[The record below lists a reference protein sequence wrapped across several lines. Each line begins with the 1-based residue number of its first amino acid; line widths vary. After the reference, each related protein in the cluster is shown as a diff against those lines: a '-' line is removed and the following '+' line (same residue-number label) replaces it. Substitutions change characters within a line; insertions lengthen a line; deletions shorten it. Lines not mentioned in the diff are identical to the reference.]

1 MGDVDHTATGVT
13 KNLAE
18 GPKLFHHAG
27 VVVPKQIVEH
37 LLGRKEQL
45 LVGFQIAAGQ
55 KQSTFKRGT
64 SAFGQQNLQVHAIK
78 AKNHHAGGQ
87 CHLEIRFLLRKVY
100 HITHGSKLVW
110 RFDVAM
116 QRGVD
121 VQKRDEKMWTTVVKG
136 NVPFGPMFDAPSP
149 QSTSSSN
156 RPRDLVRA
164 GVPAIPGAKIQP
176 QAKELEEVVLGA
188 MMVEKSAV
196 NAVIDVLQ
204 PESFYVEAYGE
215 VFRAIQTL
223 FNNSEPIDLLTVT
236 EQLRKDGKLDM
247 LGGSHRVASLTS
259 RVASS
264 ANVEF
269 HARII
274 AQKHIQRELIRV
286 SNAIIEKAYDETS
299 DVFDLLDEAES
310 KLFEVAEGN
319 IRKSYESMST
329 VMRQALDDIE
339 AARNNEDGVSGV
351 PSGFH
356 DLDKI
361 TGGWQRSDM
370 IVLAARPGMGKT
382 AFVLSM
388 ARNMAVDHDIP
399 VAVFSL
405 EMSAVQLVQRLIS
418 SETEINSDKFRKGNL
433 EEHEYQQLHS
443 RCGKLSKAPLF
454 IDDTPGLNI
463 FELRAKCRRLKAQH
477 GIDMVIIDYLQLMSA
492 GSDKGNREQEISS
505 ISRSIKGIAK
515 ELDVPIIA
523 LSQLSRN
530 VETRGGDKR
539 PLLSDLRES
548 GAIEQDADIVAFI
561 YRAEYY
567 GITEHPD
574 GIDTAGLGE
583 LILAKHRHGALDT
596 IKMKFVKNLAKFANY
611 DTFSD
616 LGMGG
621 GAMQPNAAFG
631 APVTKTLPSKMNDDP
646 ISGGDAPF

>member
-1 MGDVDHTATGVT
+1 
-13 KNLAE
+13 
-18 GPKLFHHAG
+18 
-27 VVVPKQIVEH
+27 
-37 LLGRKEQL
+37 
-45 LVGFQIAAGQ
+45 
-55 KQSTFKRGT
+55 
-64 SAFGQQNLQVHAIK
+64 
-78 AKNHHAGGQ
+78 
-87 CHLEIRFLLRKVY
+87 
-100 HITHGSKLVW
+100 
-110 RFDVAM
+110 M

-121 VQKRDEKMWTTVVKG
+121 VQNRDEKMWITVVKG
-136 NVPFGPMFDAPSP
+136 SVPFGPMFDAPSP

-176 QAKELEEVVLGA
+176 QAKDLEEVVLGA
-188 MMVEKSAV
+188 LMVEKSAV

-236 EQLRKDGKLDM
+236 EQLRKEGKLDM

-611 DTFSD
+611 DTFGD
-616 LGMGG
+616 LGMAG

-646 ISGGDAPF
+646 ISGDDAPF

>member
-1 MGDVDHTATGVT
+1 
-13 KNLAE
+13 
-18 GPKLFHHAG
+18 
-27 VVVPKQIVEH
+27 
-37 LLGRKEQL
+37 
-45 LVGFQIAAGQ
+45 
-55 KQSTFKRGT
+55 
-64 SAFGQQNLQVHAIK
+64 
-78 AKNHHAGGQ
+78 
-87 CHLEIRFLLRKVY
+87 
-100 HITHGSKLVW
+100 
-110 RFDVAM
+110 M

-121 VQKRDEKMWTTVVKG
+121 VQNRDEKMWITVMKG
-136 NVPFGPMFDAPSP
+136 SVPFGPMFDAPSP

-236 EQLRKDGKLDM
+236 EQLRKEGKLDM

-596 IKMKFVKNLAKFANY
+596 IKMKFVKNLAKFVNY
-611 DTFSD
+611 DTFGD
-616 LGMGG
+616 LGMAG

-646 ISGGDAPF
+646 ISGDDAPF

>member
-1 MGDVDHTATGVT
+1 
-13 KNLAE
+13 
-18 GPKLFHHAG
+18 
-27 VVVPKQIVEH
+27 
-37 LLGRKEQL
+37 
-45 LVGFQIAAGQ
+45 
-55 KQSTFKRGT
+55 
-64 SAFGQQNLQVHAIK
+64 
-78 AKNHHAGGQ
+78 
-87 CHLEIRFLLRKVY
+87 
-100 HITHGSKLVW
+100 
-110 RFDVAM
+110 M
-116 QRGVD
+116 QRSVD
-121 VQKRDEKMWTTVVKG
+121 VQNTDEKMWITVVKG

-611 DTFSD
+611 DTFGD

-646 ISGGDAPF
+646 VAGDDAPF

>member
-1 MGDVDHTATGVT
+1 
-13 KNLAE
+13 
-18 GPKLFHHAG
+18 
-27 VVVPKQIVEH
+27 
-37 LLGRKEQL
+37 
-45 LVGFQIAAGQ
+45 
-55 KQSTFKRGT
+55 
-64 SAFGQQNLQVHAIK
+64 
-78 AKNHHAGGQ
+78 
-87 CHLEIRFLLRKVY
+87 
-100 HITHGSKLVW
+100 
-110 RFDVAM
+110 M
-116 QRGVD
+116 QRSVD
-121 VQKRDEKMWTTVVKG
+121 VQNRDEKMWTTVVKG

-236 EQLRKDGKLDM
+236 EQLRTDGKLDM

-339 AARNNEDGVSGV
+339 SARNNEDGVSGV

>member
-1 MGDVDHTATGVT
+1 MR
-13 KNLAE
+13 L
-18 GPKLFHHAG
+18 
-27 VVVPKQIVEH
+27 
-37 LLGRKEQL
+37 
-45 LVGFQIAAGQ
+45 
-55 KQSTFKRGT
+55 
-64 SAFGQQNLQVHAIK
+64 
-78 AKNHHAGGQ
+78 
-87 CHLEIRFLLRKVY
+87 
-100 HITHGSKLVW
+100 
-110 RFDVAM
+110 
-116 QRGVD
+116 GVD
-121 VQKRDEKMWTTVVKG
+121 VQNRDEKMWITVVKG
-136 NVPFGPMFDAPSP
+136 SVPYGPMFDAPSP
-149 QSTSSSN
+149 QNTSSSN

-236 EQLRKDGKLDM
+236 EQLRKEGKLDM

-329 VMRQALDDIE
+329 VMRHALDDIE

-611 DTFSD
+611 DTFGD
-616 LGMGG
+616 LGMAG

-646 ISGGDAPF
+646 VSGGDAPF

>member
-1 MGDVDHTATGVT
+1 
-13 KNLAE
+13 
-18 GPKLFHHAG
+18 
-27 VVVPKQIVEH
+27 
-37 LLGRKEQL
+37 
-45 LVGFQIAAGQ
+45 
-55 KQSTFKRGT
+55 
-64 SAFGQQNLQVHAIK
+64 
-78 AKNHHAGGQ
+78 
-87 CHLEIRFLLRKVY
+87 
-100 HITHGSKLVW
+100 
-110 RFDVAM
+110 M

-121 VQKRDEKMWTTVVKG
+121 VQNRDEKMWITVVKG

-611 DTFSD
+611 DTFGD

-646 ISGGDAPF
+646 VAGDDAPF

>member
-1 MGDVDHTATGVT
+1 
-13 KNLAE
+13 
-18 GPKLFHHAG
+18 
-27 VVVPKQIVEH
+27 
-37 LLGRKEQL
+37 
-45 LVGFQIAAGQ
+45 
-55 KQSTFKRGT
+55 
-64 SAFGQQNLQVHAIK
+64 
-78 AKNHHAGGQ
+78 
-87 CHLEIRFLLRKVY
+87 
-100 HITHGSKLVW
+100 
-110 RFDVAM
+110 M

-121 VQKRDEKMWTTVVKG
+121 VKNRDEKMWITVVKG
-136 NVPFGPMFDAPSP
+136 SVPFGPMFDAPSP

-339 AARNNEDGVSGV
+339 SARNNEDGVSGV

>member
-1 MGDVDHTATGVT
+1 
-13 KNLAE
+13 
-18 GPKLFHHAG
+18 
-27 VVVPKQIVEH
+27 
-37 LLGRKEQL
+37 
-45 LVGFQIAAGQ
+45 
-55 KQSTFKRGT
+55 
-64 SAFGQQNLQVHAIK
+64 
-78 AKNHHAGGQ
+78 
-87 CHLEIRFLLRKVY
+87 
-100 HITHGSKLVW
+100 
-110 RFDVAM
+110 
-116 QRGVD
+116 
-121 VQKRDEKMWTTVVKG
+121 
-136 NVPFGPMFDAPSP
+136 MFDAPSP

-156 RPRDLVRA
+156 RPRDLGRG

-370 IVLAARPGMGKT
+370 VVLAARPGMGKT

-596 IKMKFVKNLAKFANY
+596 IKMKFVKNLAKFINY
-611 DTFSD
+611 DTFGD
-616 LGMGG
+616 LGVAG

-631 APVTKTLPSKMNDDP
+631 ATVTKTLPSKMNEDP
-646 ISGGDAPF
+646 VSGGDTPF

>member
-1 MGDVDHTATGVT
+1 MR
-13 KNLAE
+13 L
-18 GPKLFHHAG
+18 
-27 VVVPKQIVEH
+27 
-37 LLGRKEQL
+37 
-45 LVGFQIAAGQ
+45 
-55 KQSTFKRGT
+55 
-64 SAFGQQNLQVHAIK
+64 
-78 AKNHHAGGQ
+78 
-87 CHLEIRFLLRKVY
+87 
-100 HITHGSKLVW
+100 
-110 RFDVAM
+110 
-116 QRGVD
+116 GVD
-121 VQKRDEKMWTTVVKG
+121 VQNRNEKMWITVVKG
-136 NVPFGPMFDAPSP
+136 SVPCRPMFDAPSP
-149 QSTSSSN
+149 QNTSSSN

-370 IVLAARPGMGKT
+370 IVLAARPGIGKT

-596 IKMKFVKNLAKFANY
+596 IKMKFVKNLAKFTNY
-611 DTFSD
+611 DTFGD
-616 LGMGG
+616 LGMAG
-621 GAMQPNAAFG
+621 GAMQPNSAFG
-631 APVTKTLPSKMNDDP
+631 SPVTKTLPSKMNDDP
-646 ISGGDAPF
+646 VSGGDAPF

>member
-1 MGDVDHTATGVT
+1 
-13 KNLAE
+13 
-18 GPKLFHHAG
+18 
-27 VVVPKQIVEH
+27 
-37 LLGRKEQL
+37 
-45 LVGFQIAAGQ
+45 
-55 KQSTFKRGT
+55 
-64 SAFGQQNLQVHAIK
+64 
-78 AKNHHAGGQ
+78 
-87 CHLEIRFLLRKVY
+87 
-100 HITHGSKLVW
+100 
-110 RFDVAM
+110 
-116 QRGVD
+116 
-121 VQKRDEKMWTTVVKG
+121 
-136 NVPFGPMFDAPSP
+136 MFDAPSP

-156 RPRDLVRA
+156 RPRDLGRG

-370 IVLAARPGMGKT
+370 VVLAARPGMGKT

-596 IKMKFVKNLAKFANY
+596 IKMKFVKNLAKFINY
-611 DTFSD
+611 DTFGD
-616 LGMGG
+616 LGIAG

-631 APVTKTLPSKMNDDP
+631 ATVTKTLPSKMNEDP
-646 ISGGDAPF
+646 VSGGDTPF

>member
-1 MGDVDHTATGVT
+1 
-13 KNLAE
+13 
-18 GPKLFHHAG
+18 
-27 VVVPKQIVEH
+27 
-37 LLGRKEQL
+37 
-45 LVGFQIAAGQ
+45 
-55 KQSTFKRGT
+55 
-64 SAFGQQNLQVHAIK
+64 
-78 AKNHHAGGQ
+78 
-87 CHLEIRFLLRKVY
+87 
-100 HITHGSKLVW
+100 
-110 RFDVAM
+110 M

-121 VQKRDEKMWTTVVKG
+121 VQNRDEKMWITVVKG
-136 NVPFGPMFDAPSP
+136 SVPFGPMFDAPSP

-236 EQLRKDGKLDM
+236 EQLRKEGKLDM

-611 DTFSD
+611 DTFGD
-616 LGMGG
+616 LGMAG

-646 ISGGDAPF
+646 ISGDEAPF

>member
-1 MGDVDHTATGVT
+1 
-13 KNLAE
+13 
-18 GPKLFHHAG
+18 
-27 VVVPKQIVEH
+27 
-37 LLGRKEQL
+37 
-45 LVGFQIAAGQ
+45 
-55 KQSTFKRGT
+55 
-64 SAFGQQNLQVHAIK
+64 
-78 AKNHHAGGQ
+78 
-87 CHLEIRFLLRKVY
+87 
-100 HITHGSKLVW
+100 
-110 RFDVAM
+110 M

-121 VQKRDEKMWTTVVKG
+121 VQNRDEKMWITVVKR

-611 DTFSD
+611 DTFGD

-646 ISGGDAPF
+646 VAGDDAPF

>member
-1 MGDVDHTATGVT
+1 M
-13 KNLAE
+13 
-18 GPKLFHHAG
+18 
-27 VVVPKQIVEH
+27 
-37 LLGRKEQL
+37 
-45 LVGFQIAAGQ
+45 
-55 KQSTFKRGT
+55 
-64 SAFGQQNLQVHAIK
+64 
-78 AKNHHAGGQ
+78 Q
-87 CHLEIRFLLRKVY
+87 C
-100 HITHGSKLVW
+100 
-110 RFDVAM
+110 
-116 QRGVD
+116 GVD
-121 VQKRDEKMWTTVVKG
+121 VQNRDEKMWITVVKG
-136 NVPFGPMFDAPSP
+136 NVPFEPMFDAPSP

-204 PESFYVEAYGE
+204 PESFYVEAFGE

-611 DTFSD
+611 DTFGD
-616 LGMGG
+616 LGLGG

>member
-1 MGDVDHTATGVT
+1 
-13 KNLAE
+13 
-18 GPKLFHHAG
+18 
-27 VVVPKQIVEH
+27 
-37 LLGRKEQL
+37 
-45 LVGFQIAAGQ
+45 
-55 KQSTFKRGT
+55 
-64 SAFGQQNLQVHAIK
+64 
-78 AKNHHAGGQ
+78 
-87 CHLEIRFLLRKVY
+87 
-100 HITHGSKLVW
+100 
-110 RFDVAM
+110 M
-116 QRGVD
+116 QRSVD
-121 VQKRDEKMWTTVVKG
+121 VQNRDEKMWTTVVKG

-339 AARNNEDGVSGV
+339 SARNNEDGVSGV

>member
-1 MGDVDHTATGVT
+1 
-13 KNLAE
+13 
-18 GPKLFHHAG
+18 
-27 VVVPKQIVEH
+27 
-37 LLGRKEQL
+37 
-45 LVGFQIAAGQ
+45 
-55 KQSTFKRGT
+55 
-64 SAFGQQNLQVHAIK
+64 
-78 AKNHHAGGQ
+78 
-87 CHLEIRFLLRKVY
+87 
-100 HITHGSKLVW
+100 
-110 RFDVAM
+110 M

-121 VQKRDEKMWTTVVKG
+121 VQNRDEKMWTTVVKG

-646 ISGGDAPF
+646 ISGDEAPF

>member
-1 MGDVDHTATGVT
+1 
-13 KNLAE
+13 
-18 GPKLFHHAG
+18 
-27 VVVPKQIVEH
+27 
-37 LLGRKEQL
+37 
-45 LVGFQIAAGQ
+45 
-55 KQSTFKRGT
+55 
-64 SAFGQQNLQVHAIK
+64 
-78 AKNHHAGGQ
+78 
-87 CHLEIRFLLRKVY
+87 
-100 HITHGSKLVW
+100 
-110 RFDVAM
+110 M
-116 QRGVD
+116 QRSVD
-121 VQKRDEKMWTTVVKG
+121 VQNRDEKMWITVVKG

-339 AARNNEDGVSGV
+339 AARSNEDGVSGV

-611 DTFSD
+611 DTFGD
-616 LGMGG
+616 LGVGG

-646 ISGGDAPF
+646 VAGDDAPF

>member
-1 MGDVDHTATGVT
+1 
-13 KNLAE
+13 
-18 GPKLFHHAG
+18 
-27 VVVPKQIVEH
+27 
-37 LLGRKEQL
+37 
-45 LVGFQIAAGQ
+45 
-55 KQSTFKRGT
+55 
-64 SAFGQQNLQVHAIK
+64 
-78 AKNHHAGGQ
+78 
-87 CHLEIRFLLRKVY
+87 
-100 HITHGSKLVW
+100 
-110 RFDVAM
+110 M

-121 VQKRDEKMWTTVVKG
+121 VQNRDEKMWITVVKG

-621 GAMQPNAAFG
+621 GAMQPNAALG
-631 APVTKTLPSKMNDDP
+631 RR
-646 ISGGDAPF
+646 

>member
-1 MGDVDHTATGVT
+1 MR
-13 KNLAE
+13 L
-18 GPKLFHHAG
+18 
-27 VVVPKQIVEH
+27 
-37 LLGRKEQL
+37 
-45 LVGFQIAAGQ
+45 
-55 KQSTFKRGT
+55 
-64 SAFGQQNLQVHAIK
+64 
-78 AKNHHAGGQ
+78 
-87 CHLEIRFLLRKVY
+87 
-100 HITHGSKLVW
+100 
-110 RFDVAM
+110 
-116 QRGVD
+116 GVD
-121 VQKRDEKMWTTVVKG
+121 VQNRNEKMWITVVKG
-136 NVPFGPMFDAPSP
+136 SVPCRPMFDAPSP
-149 QSTSSSN
+149 QNTSSSN

-611 DTFSD
+611 DTFVG
-616 LGMGG
+616 LGMAG
-621 GAMQPNAAFG
+621 GAVQPNVAFG

-646 ISGGDAPF
+646 VSGGDAPF

>member
-1 MGDVDHTATGVT
+1 
-13 KNLAE
+13 
-18 GPKLFHHAG
+18 
-27 VVVPKQIVEH
+27 
-37 LLGRKEQL
+37 
-45 LVGFQIAAGQ
+45 
-55 KQSTFKRGT
+55 
-64 SAFGQQNLQVHAIK
+64 
-78 AKNHHAGGQ
+78 
-87 CHLEIRFLLRKVY
+87 
-100 HITHGSKLVW
+100 
-110 RFDVAM
+110 M

-121 VQKRDEKMWTTVVKG
+121 VQNRDEKMWITVMKG
-136 NVPFGPMFDAPSP
+136 SVPFGPMFDAPSP

-236 EQLRKDGKLDM
+236 EQLRKEGKLDM

-646 ISGGDAPF
+646 ISGDEAPF

>member
-1 MGDVDHTATGVT
+1 
-13 KNLAE
+13 
-18 GPKLFHHAG
+18 
-27 VVVPKQIVEH
+27 
-37 LLGRKEQL
+37 
-45 LVGFQIAAGQ
+45 
-55 KQSTFKRGT
+55 
-64 SAFGQQNLQVHAIK
+64 
-78 AKNHHAGGQ
+78 
-87 CHLEIRFLLRKVY
+87 
-100 HITHGSKLVW
+100 
-110 RFDVAM
+110 M

-121 VQKRDEKMWTTVVKG
+121 VQNRDEKMWITVVKG

-418 SETEINSDKFRKGNL
+418 AETEINSDKFRKGNL

-611 DTFSD
+611 DTFGD

-646 ISGGDAPF
+646 VAGDDAPF